1 LTATAHLLSQVA
13 FFFNFKERKEG
24 WFSVRQVDNPFL
36 HLGKMKG
43 NQDKMAMAPRRYP
56 KKHLDST
63 SKKLPQKLKIKS
75 ETILASWVKWV
86 KKG

>member
-1 LTATAHLLSQVA
+1 
-13 FFFNFKERKEG
+13 
-24 WFSVRQVDNPFL
+24 
-36 HLGKMKG
+36 MKG